1 VIDIAVVAVFLA
13 ASLALGAR
21 ARRDGGGLD
30 DYVLASRALTLPQ
43 FVATLVPTFYG
54 GVLGI
59 GEFTWTS
66 GLSNWTTQALPY
78 YAFAALYAVWLAE
91 RVRLEPGRTIPDHLD
106 AAYGTRA
113 AVVGAALVFLL
124 ACPADE
130 VLMAG
135 ALASNLCGVGLWTA
149 AAAAVV
155 AAIALVWRGGLRADV
170 AANRLQ
176 IVVMFAGF
184 ALVLPFA
191 LRAVGGPAA
200 LAARLPPGHLT
211 WLGGIG
217 VWKAAGWWLIA
228 VWTIVDPSFHQRCAA
243 AASPAVARRGI
254 LVSIGF
260 WAVFDLMTT
269 TAGLYARAALPSLGN
284 ATLAFPRLAD
294 AVMPHVAR
302 GFFYAGLSASIFA
315 ALQAKS
321 LLSAVSLGQ
330 DLGGR
335 LPGANPAA
343 APARVRAGLVAAG
356 LLAFALARL
365 VPSVVDLWYAIG
377 SAVIP
382 GLLLPMLGVYLP
394 RWRVKPAWAV
404 AASLSGFAA
413 SLAWVVAARL
423 SGGDPPLGLEPPFPG
438 LLVSALV
445 WGAGLLAAG
454 GAQPSRSAAA
464 RQAPTMTPQQPQ

>member
-1 VIDIAVVAVFLA
+1 MIDVLIVVVFLA
-13 ASLALGAR
+13 AALMLGAR
-21 ARRDGGGLD
+21 ARRSDNGLD
-30 DYVLASRALTLPQ
+30 DFVLAGRALTLPQ

-59 GEFTWTS
+59 GEYTWTS

-78 YAFAALYAVWLAE
+78 YVFAAIYAFWLAE
-91 RVRLEPGRTIPDHLD
+91 RVRLEPGRTIPDHLH

-113 AVVGAALVFLL
+113 AVIGAALVFLL

-130 VLMAG
+130 ILMAG
-135 ALASNLCGVGLWTA
+135 ALVSSLTGVGLWTA
-149 AAAAVV
+149 AAV
-155 AAIALVWRGGLRADV
+155 AGASAIALVWRGGLRADV

-184 ALVLPFA
+184 ALILPFA
-191 LRAVGGPAA
+191 VRAIGGPAA

-211 WLGGIG
+211 WLGGIS

-269 TAGLYARAALPSLGN
+269 TAGLYARAALPTLEN

-302 GFFYAGLSASIFA
+302 GLFYAGLSASIFA

-335 LPGANPAA
+335 LPGADPASA
-343 APARVRAGLVAAG
+343 TVRVRAGLVAAG

-365 VPSVVDLWYAIG
+365 VPSVVELWYAIG

-382 GLLLPMLGVYLP
+382 GLLLPMLGVYRP
-394 RWRVKPAWAV
+394 RWRVGAAWAV

-413 SLAWVVAARL
+413 SLSWVIAARM
-423 SGGDPPLGLEPPFPG
+423 SGGAPPLGLEPPFPG
-438 LLVSALV
+438 LIISALV
-445 WGAGLLAAG
+445 WTAGL
-454 GAQPSRSAAA
+454 AAA
-464 RQAPTMTPQQPQ
+464 DRAKLVAPTIQSPD

>member
-1 VIDIAVVAVFLA
+1 LLDLLIVAGFLA
-13 ASLALGAR
+13 ASLALGSR
-21 ARRDGGGLD
+21 ARRAADGLD

-78 YAFAALYAVWLAE
+78 YAFAAIYALWLAE
-91 RVRLEPGRTIPDHLD
+91 RVRVEPGRTIADHLD

-130 VLMAG
+130 ILMAG
-135 ALASNLCGVGLWTA
+135 ALVSNLCGVGLWTA
-149 AAAAVV
+149 AAAAG
-155 AAIALVWRGGLRADV
+155 AAAVALVWRGGLRADV

-184 ALVLPFA
+184 GLVLPFA

-211 WLGGIG
+211 WLGGMSP
-217 VWKAAGWWLIA
+217 WKVGGWWLIA
-228 VWTIVDPSFHQRCAA
+228 VWTLVDPSFHQRCAA

-302 GFFYAGLSASIFA
+302 GFFYAGLAASIFA

-321 LLSAVSLGQ
+321 LLSAVSLGA

-335 LPGANPAA
+335 LPGAKASSA
-343 APARVRAGLVAAG
+343 QVRVRAALVAAA

-382 GLLLPMLGVYLP
+382 GLLLPMLGVYFP
-394 RWRVKPAWAV
+394 RWRVRPRWAI

-413 SLAWVVAARL
+413 SLAWVVAARRL
-423 SGGDPPLGLEPPFPG
+423 GAPPLGLEPPFPG
-438 LLVSALV
+438 LVLSALV
-445 WGAGLLAAG
+445 WTAGLIAKKRTSF
-454 GAQPSRSAAA
+454 SR
-464 RQAPTMTPQQPQ
+464 

>member
-1 VIDIAVVAVFLA
+1 MIDLAVVAVFLA
-13 ASLALGAR
+13 ASIALGAR
-21 ARRDGGGLD
+21 ARRGDGLD
-30 DYVLASRALTLPQ
+30 DFVLASRALTLPQ

-59 GEFTWTS
+59 GEMTWTT
-66 GLSNWTTQALPY
+66 GLANWTTQALPY
-78 YAFAALYAVWLAE
+78 YVFAAVYALWLAE
-91 RVRLEPGRTIPDHLD
+91 KVRLEPGRTIADHLD
-106 AAYGTRA
+106 AAYGARA

-130 VLMAG
+130 MLMAG
-135 ALASNLCGVGLWTA
+135 ALASSLSGVGLWTA
-149 AAAAVV
+149 TAAAG
-155 AAIALVWRGGLRADV
+155 AAALALVWRGGLRADV

-191 LRAVGGPAA
+191 VRAVGGPAA

-211 WLGGIG
+211 WLGGMSVG
-217 VWKAAGWWLIA
+217 KAAGWWLIA
-228 VWTIVDPSFHQRCAA
+228 VWTLVDPSFHQRCAA

-254 LVSIGF
+254 LVSIVF

-294 AVMPHVAR
+294 AMMPSLAR
-302 GFFYAGLSASIFA
+302 GFFYAGLAASIFA

-321 LLSAVSLGQ
+321 LLSAVSLGS

-335 LPGANPAA
+335 LPGASPAGA
-343 APARVRAGLVAAG
+343 SRRLRAG
-356 LLAFALARL
+356 LLAAGALGFALARL
-365 VPSVVDLWYAIG
+365 VPSVVELWYAIG

-394 RWRVKPAWAV
+394 RWRARPAWVV
-404 AASLSGFAA
+404 ASSLAGFGA
-413 SLAWVVAARL
+413 SLAWVVAARRL
-423 SGGDPPLGLEPPFPG
+423 GAPPLGLEPPFPG
-438 LLVSALV
+438 LALSALV
-445 WGAGLLAAG
+445 WSAGLASARFTRR
-454 GAQPSRSAAA
+454 SRINGV
-464 RQAPTMTPQQPQ
+464 

>member
-1 VIDIAVVAVFLA
+1 MLDLLIVAGFLA
-13 ASLALGAR
+13 ASLALGSR
-21 ARRDGGGLD
+21 ARRAADGLD

-78 YAFAALYAVWLAE
+78 YAFAAIYALWLAE
-91 RVRLEPGRTIPDHLD
+91 RVRVEPGRTIADHLD

-130 VLMAG
+130 ILMAG
-135 ALASNLCGVGLWTA
+135 ALVSNLCGVGLWTA
-149 AAAAVV
+149 AAAAG
-155 AAIALVWRGGLRADV
+155 AAAVALVWRGGLRADV

-184 ALVLPFA
+184 GLVLPFA

-211 WLGGIG
+211 WLGGMSP
-217 VWKAAGWWLIA
+217 WKVGGWWLIA
-228 VWTIVDPSFHQRCAA
+228 VWTLVDPSFHQRCAA

-302 GFFYAGLSASIFA
+302 GFFYAGLAASIFA

-321 LLSAVSLGQ
+321 LLSAVSLGA

-335 LPGANPAA
+335 LPGAKASSA
-343 APARVRAGLVAAG
+343 QVRVRAALVAAA

-382 GLLLPMLGVYLP
+382 GLLLPMLGVYFP
-394 RWRVKPAWAV
+394 RWRVRPRWAI

-413 SLAWVVAARL
+413 SLAWVVAARRL
-423 SGGDPPLGLEPPFPG
+423 GAPPLGLEPPFPG
-438 LLVSALV
+438 LVLSALV
-445 WGAGLLAAG
+445 WTAGLIAKKRTSF
-454 GAQPSRSAAA
+454 SR
-464 RQAPTMTPQQPQ
+464 